1 MFGDTGALSFQLELY
16 RWEDHFQR
24 MRDLREARIEQS
36 NSAIL
41 RAHYNDLV
49 DRFNRL
55 LNVSEETAQ
64 AADRLQ
70 DHVRQK
76 DREIADL
83 REQLASAKAEIQH
96 VREVWAGSSAEY
108 ARRMYAAEDALKE
121 LRSQQE

>member
-36 NSAIL
+36 DSAIL
-41 RAHYNDLV
+41 RAHYNGLV

-55 LNVSEETAQ
+55 LNISEETAQ

-70 DHVRQK
+70 AQVRQK
-76 DREIADL
+76 DREIANL
-83 REQLASAKAEIQH
+83 REQLASAKAEVQH
-96 VREVWAGSSAEY
+96 VREVWASTGAEFSK
-108 ARRMYAAEDALKE
+108 RMYAAEDALKE